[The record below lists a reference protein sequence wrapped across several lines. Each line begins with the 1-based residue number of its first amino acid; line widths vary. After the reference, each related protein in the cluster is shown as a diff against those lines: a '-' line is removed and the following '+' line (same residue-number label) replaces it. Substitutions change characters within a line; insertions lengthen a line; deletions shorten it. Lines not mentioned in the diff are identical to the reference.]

1 MKEIHLG
8 PILTENRRR
17 LGITQE
23 DLARFWEYPKQPF
36 PNGRPGVH
44 LDKDTTSIPR

>member
-23 DLARFWEYPKQPF
+23 DLARFLGVSRAAVSKWET
-36 PNGRPGVH
+36 GGSLR
-44 LDKDTTSIPR
+44 